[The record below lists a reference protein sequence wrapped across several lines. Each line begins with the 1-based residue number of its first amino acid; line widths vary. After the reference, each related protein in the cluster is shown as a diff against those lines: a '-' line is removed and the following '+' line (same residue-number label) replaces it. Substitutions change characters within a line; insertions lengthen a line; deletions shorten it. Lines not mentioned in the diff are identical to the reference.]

1 MSKESGSLFFVSNLR
16 AIQATVLQIL
26 GHSRVVKYGQIIP
39 RYSKYFELFIG
50 QNQQNQ
56 QNQLYLISLVLTS
69 KEPKWDWT
77 RLDQN
82 PETSRNHLR
91 HHDTEHPKLRWAYSG
106 LVGPDSWPPK
116 PLLQIPPGYQ
126 AAWSKMSKSL
136 NASKC
141 LKLSQISINFPILLC
156 SQIIILCS
164 TMPYCSPTTPN
175 VLMIFTIFTFSPS
188 PGQAHWHQHH
198 SWVPLHWLGTNH
210 DISRPLKTSQELCES
225 QTKKAHLVTSSHQ
238 GLTGGNMSNILFGDM
253 FPILWSKH
261 VYRVYQT
268 QFRHVQTR
276 WGEISKSSS
285 KCSDFSL
292 HCLPSCAPRSAV
304 GQVDQVR
311 WATPM
316 ERKHL
321 PREIRM

>member
-1 MSKESGSLFFVSNLR
+1 MEKKCKERANKNSNKTWNRKEYQSNKRQKGMSKESGSLFFVSNLR

-253 FPILWSKH
+253 FPYYEASMFTVFTKH
-261 VYRVYQT
+261 SSDM
-268 QFRHVQTR
+268 FRLV
-276 WGEISKSSS
+276 EAK
-285 KCSDFSL
+285 
-292 HCLPSCAPRSAV
+292 
-304 GQVDQVR
+304 
-311 WATPM
+311 
-316 ERKHL
+316 
-321 PREIRM
+321 

>member
-1 MSKESGSLFFVSNLR
+1 MSKEVRKSILCFESPCYPSYSIANPW
-16 AIQATVLQIL
+16 TLQ
-26 GHSRVVKYGQIIP
+26 SGQIIP

-56 QNQLYLISLVLTS
+56 LYIAL
-69 KEPKWDWT
+69 
-77 RLDQN
+77 LDFTCSDFQRTQVGLDSIG
-82 PETSRNHLR
+82 PESRNIQKPFATSWHRASQTPLS
-91 HHDTEHPKLRWAYSG
+91 LLG

-136 NASKC
+136 NVSKC

-238 GLTGGNMSNILFGDM
+238 GLTGGNMSNILLGDM
-253 FPILWSKH
+253 FPYYEASMFTVFTKH
-261 VYRVYQT
+261 SSDM
-268 QFRHVQTR
+268 FRLV
-276 WGEISKSSS
+276 EAK
-285 KCSDFSL
+285 
-292 HCLPSCAPRSAV
+292 
-304 GQVDQVR
+304 
-311 WATPM
+311 
-316 ERKHL
+316 
-321 PREIRM
+321 